1 MNEVVKIIDRNSAIE
16 AVNKLDENDLRF
28 LNRLI
33 VDRINFLAHHK
44 RRDQL
49 MRFFPGDRVRF
60 KTPDGEEKTG
70 TVIRVNQKTLSVS
83 TGDNEGW
90 WKISPGLVIKT
101 ESMEQL

>member
-1 MNEVVKIIDRNSAIE
+1 MNEVVKIFDRSSAIE

-33 VDRINFLAHHK
+33 VDRMNFLAHHK
-44 RRDQL
+44 RQAQL
-49 MRFFPGDRVRF
+49 QRFLIGDRVRF

-83 TGDNEGW
+83 TGESEGW
-90 WKISPGLVIKT
+90 WKLSPGLVT
-101 ESMEQL
+101 RVNN